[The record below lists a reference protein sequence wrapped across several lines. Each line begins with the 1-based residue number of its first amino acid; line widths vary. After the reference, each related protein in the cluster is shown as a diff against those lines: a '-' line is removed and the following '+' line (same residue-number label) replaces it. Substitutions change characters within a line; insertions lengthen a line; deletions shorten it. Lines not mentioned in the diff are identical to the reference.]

1 MALLSVEHLVV
12 VYRGDGAPVR
22 AVDGISFTIEP
33 GQVVALVGESGC
45 GKTSAAL
52 ALTRLL
58 PAPPAEVSGR
68 VLFEQTNLLEA
79 PEESLRAI
87 RGGKISYVFQDP
99 ASSLNP
105 VLTVGEQIM
114 EAVELH
120 TGKRGKEARRVAV
133 EWLDRVGIV
142 PPPAAGPTARS
153 AEQAGR
159 GSSIRTASG
168 GIASAEERLGAYP
181 HEFSGGM
188 QQRVMLAM
196 ALAARPSLLV
206 ADEPT
211 TALDVTVQVQILRLL
226 RDLQRSLD
234 LSVLLISH
242 DLTVVER
249 IAHRIGVMAAGK
261 LVELGDVEQVLR
273 HPAHPYTQAL
283 LRYRS
288 MVSLRRGP

>member
-1 MALLSVEHLVV
+1 MPLLTVESLSV
-12 VYRGDGAPVR
+12 VYRGGDAAVR
-22 AVDGISFTIEP
+22 AVDGVSFAIEP
-33 GQVVALVGESGC
+33 GHVVALVGESGC

-58 PAPPAEVSGR
+58 PMPPAEVSGR
-68 VLFEQTNLLEA
+68 VLFEHTDLLA
-79 PEESLRAI
+79 ASEESLRKI

-105 VLTVGEQIM
+105 VLPIGEQII
-114 EAVELH
+114 ETIALH
-120 TGKRGKEARRVAV
+120 TEARGREAQRVAV
-133 EWLDRVGIV
+133 EWLQRV
-142 PPPAAGPTARS
+142 
-153 AEQAGR
+153 
-159 GSSIRTASG
+159 
-168 GIASAEERLGAYP
+168 GIASAEERMGAYP

-211 TALDVTVQVQILRLL
+211 TALDVTVQEQILRLL
-226 RDLQRSLD
+226 RDLQRSLR

-249 IAHRIGVMAAGK
+249 IAHRIGVMSAGK
-261 LVELGDVEQVLR
+261 LVEFGEVEQVLR
-273 HPAHPYTQAL
+273 RPAHPHTRAL
-283 LRYRS
+283 LESRS
-288 MVSLRRGP
+288 MIAFRRAPDA

>member
-1 MALLSVEHLVV
+1 MSLLTVESLSV
-12 VYRGDGAPVR
+12 VYRGADAAVR
-22 AVDGISFTIEP
+22 AAEGVSFSVEP

-45 GKTSAAL
+45 GKTSVAL

-58 PAPPAEVSGR
+58 PMPPAEVSGR
-68 VLFEQTNLLEA
+68 VLFDGTDVLA
-79 PEESLRAI
+79 ASEETLRGV

-105 VLTVGEQIM
+105 VLTVGEQLV
-114 EAVELH
+114 EAIELH
-120 TGKRGKEARRVAV
+120 TDARGGDARRAA
-133 EWLDRVGIV
+133 EGWLQRV
-142 PPPAAGPTARS
+142 
-153 AEQAGR
+153 
-159 GSSIRTASG
+159 
-168 GIASAEERLGAYP
+168 GIASAEERLGSYP

-196 ALAARPSLLV
+196 ALAATPALLV

-226 RDLQRSLD
+226 RDLQRDLA

-249 IAHRIGVMAAGK
+249 LAHRIGVMSAGK
-261 LVELGDVEQVLR
+261 LVEFGETEQVLR
-273 HPAHPYTQAL
+273 RPAHPHTQAL
-283 LRYRS
+283 LRSRS
-288 MVSLRRGP
+288 LVSLRREGGHG